1 MKLIKAHAFGN
12 DFLLVDAYDFSG
24 LADPLTFTRDVCS
37 RHRGIGADGLIVF
50 ETRSA
55 GASMQLFNADGSRSE
70 ISGNGVR
77 CLAAWIAS
85 TQQLQDG
92 TFVDIE
98 TDAGLKS
105 LELLDRREGRYTFC
119 AAMGQPERIEQV
131 VLDVDGESVTA
142 VTLRVGNPQ
151 CVVLGEVTD
160 ARLQTIGR
168 ALAVHSHFP
177 EGTNVELAT
186 VEAPNRVRILIW
198 ERGVGPTE
206 SSGTG
211 SCAAAVAAISFGGAS
226 RDLADRRAG
235 WDAARR
241 MGRGGAVPDRLGG
254 NHRREPLAEIL
265 MRSLHEAGEAVETY
279 SPAEELFNRRRG
291 IVGLVGGPLALVV
304 LLLAP
309 LPIAAP
315 AHRLAAILLMMV
327 ILWITEALPLAVTA
341 LIGPVLAVIL
351 QVAPART
358 VFAPFADPI
367 IFLFIGSFMLAEAMF
382 AHGLDR
388 RIAFG
393 ALSSRAVGG
402 SPTRILLVYGAV
414 ATGISMW
421 ISNTATTAMMFP
433 IGLSI
438 VAHLTKGRES
448 DVASRNFATAMMLM
462 AAFGA
467 SIGGMGT
474 PIGTPPNLIGK
485 GMLERIAHEHISF
498 FQWMMLGVP
507 LAVLLFVFLVVY
519 FRWRLLKGL
528 KVDLAQAAHIQDE
541 LRKLGPISAGQ
552 RNTLIAFATTVALWL
567 FPGVLAIA
575 GLADSGFARAY
586 EAAVPESIAAMIGAI
601 LLFLLP
607 VNWRARRFTL
617 SWEQAIRIDWGII
630 LLFGGGLAMGALAFS
645 TGLAEAVGHGI
656 TSWLPVRSTF
666 SLTVLFTAVA
676 IVMSETASNTASA
689 NMIVPVAIA
698 VAQAS
703 GIDPL
708 EPALGATFGASM
720 GFMMPISTPPNA
732 IVYSSG
738 HVPITAMMRHGIALD
753 IAGFIFIVLVVSG
766 LGWVI

>member
-1 MKLIKAHAFGN
+1 
-12 DFLLVDAYDFSG
+12 
-24 LADPLTFTRDVCS
+24 
-37 RHRGIGADGLIVF
+37 
-50 ETRSA
+50 
-55 GASMQLFNADGSRSE
+55 
-70 ISGNGVR
+70 
-77 CLAAWIAS
+77 
-85 TQQLQDG
+85 
-92 TFVDIE
+92 
-98 TDAGLKS
+98 
-105 LELLDRREGRYTFC
+105 
-119 AAMGQPERIEQV
+119 
-131 VLDVDGESVTA
+131 
-142 VTLRVGNPQ
+142 
-151 CVVLGEVTD
+151 
-160 ARLQTIGR
+160 
-168 ALAVHSHFP
+168 
-177 EGTNVELAT
+177 
-186 VEAPNRVRILIW
+186 
-198 ERGVGPTE
+198 
-206 SSGTG
+206 
-211 SCAAAVAAISFGGAS
+211 
-226 RDLADRRAG
+226 
-235 WDAARR
+235 
-241 MGRGGAVPDRLGG
+241 
-254 NHRREPLAEIL
+254 
-265 MRSLHEAGEAVETY
+265 MRSLHEAGETVETY
-279 SPAEELFNRRRG
+279 SPAEELFNRRRRG
-291 IVGLVGGPLALVV
+291 VGLIGGPLV
-304 LLLAP
+304 LLALLV
-309 LPIAAP
+309 LPIPIPAA

-327 ILWITEALPLAVTA
+327 ILWVTEALPLAVTA
-341 LIGPVLAVIL
+341 LIGPVLAIIL

-402 SPTRILLVYGAV
+402 SPTRILVVYGGV

-448 DVASRNFATAMMLM
+448 ELASRNFATAMMLM

-485 GMLERIAHEHISF
+485 GMLERIAHEQISF
-498 FQWMMLGVP
+498 FQWMLLGVP
-507 LAVLLFVFLVVY
+507 LTVLLFAFLVVY

-528 KVDLAQAAHIQDE
+528 TVDITQAGHMQEE
-541 LRKLGPISAGQ
+541 LRKLGPMSAGQ
-552 RNTLIAFATTVALWL
+552 RNTLIAFGTTVALWL
-567 FPGVLAIA
+567 FPGVLTIVGFGDTA
-575 GLADSGFARAY
+575 LARGY
-586 EAAVPESIAAMIGAI
+586 EAAVPESVAAMIGAI

-617 SWEQAIRIDWGII
+617 SWEQAVRIDWGII

-645 TGLAEAVGHGI
+645 TGLAEAMGHGI

-666 SLTVLFTAVA
+666 SLTVLFTAIA

-738 HVPITAMMRHGIALD
+738 HVPISTMMRNGIALD
-753 IAGFIFIVLVVSG
+753 IAGFILIVIVVTG
-766 LGWVI
+766 LGWMI